1 MVFFGFLFIFLL
13 SVIIFVS
20 DRYTMKYVL
29 WIILA
34 VTWKNLFIFK
44 LISYSINDSGFFY
57 LIYDIL
63 VVPLFFIMT
72 GVVLLIESFYKKTR
86 SFIPEALLVLTFALL
101 GSSYG
106 ETVLSEV
113 TPSWLMIQLIVVVY
127 FCYLLLQNLTEKK

>member
-1 MVFFGFLFIFLL
+1 
-13 SVIIFVS
+13 
-20 DRYTMKYVL
+20 
-29 WIILA
+29 
-34 VTWKNLFIFK
+34 
-44 LISYSINDSGFFY
+44 
-57 LIYDIL
+57 
-63 VVPLFFIMT
+63 MT
-72 GVVLLIESFYKKTR
+72 GVVLFNRKFLQKTR

>member
-1 MVFFGFLFIFLL
+1 MVLFGFLFIFLL
-13 SVIIFVS
+13 SVILFVS

-72 GVVLLIESFYKKTR
+72 GVVLLIESIYKKTH
-86 SFIPEALLVLTFALL
+86 SFIPEALLVLTFSLL

>member
-13 SVIIFVS
+13 SVILFVS

-29 WIILA
+29 W
-34 VTWKNLFIFK
+34 
-44 LISYSINDSGFFY
+44 

>member
-13 SVIIFVS
+13 SVILFVS

-44 LISYSINDSGFFY
+44 LISYSINDSEFFY

-72 GVVLLIESFYKKTR
+72 GVVLLIESIYKKTR